1 MIYPT
6 QEQIDKAHQTQ
17 LEGWYHSL
25 KPTNDLEIS
34 IVEAVRQKMVSIF
47 KNL

>member
-6 QEQIDKAHQTQ
+6 QAEIDKAHQTQ

-25 KPTNDLEIS
+25 KPSNELEIT
-34 IVEAVRQKMVSIF
+34 ILENVRLKMVEIF
-47 KNL
+47 KKR